1 MSDDIEQEVPVAHPF
16 SVADATGRVVR
27 IGRVPFASW
36 ISRQASAEGEQA
48 VVGAVDSA
56 THWINAGSVEARPTN
71 PAALQGETLTNL
83 PVPCTI
89 YIDGTA
95 YACTD
100 GTAELS
106 FPYAGTFAL
115 RVKAWPYLDA
125 VFEVT
130 V

>member
-1 MSDDIEQEVPVAHPF
+1 MSDDIEPEIPVTHPF
-16 SVADATGRVVR
+16 SVADASGRVVR
-27 IGRVPFASW
+27 SGRVPFESW
-36 ISRQASAEGEQA
+36 IPRQASADGEQA
-48 VVGAVDSA
+48 VAGAVDGD
-56 THWINAGSVEARPTN
+56 THWINAGSVEARPMN
-71 PAALQGETLTNL
+71 PAALQGETLTSL

-100 GTAELS
+100 DTAELS

-115 RVKAWPYLDA
+115 QVKAWPYLDA
-125 VFEVT
+125 AFEVT